1 VQEVEGR
8 IQIERAQEVKVK
20 IHAGLALAMQEMK
33 VEFRLNTRKK

>member
-20 IHAGLALAMQEMK
+20 IHAGWALARNEG
-33 VEFRLNTRKK
+33 